1 MCKICTR
8 CGTGVL
14 PEVDKGLKEE
24 YPFYCPNCDEN
35 MYSFEC
41 EDIMENIEERKNK
54 IIRYLVIEDYIP
66 LNSDWIRN
74 KEGMIEAVKSL
85 LQSETIRMRNCD
97 GAAVEL
103 NTI

>member
-1 MCKICTR
+1 MRKICKQ
-8 CGTGVL
+8 CGIEVL
-14 PEVDKGLKEE
+14 PEEDKELKKE
-24 YPFYCPNCDEN
+24 YPFFCPECDEN
-35 MYSFEC
+35 VYSFEC
-41 EDIMENIEERKNK
+41 EDIPETIEERKNK
-54 IIRYLVIEDYIP
+54 IIRYLVTEDYIP
-66 LNSDWIRN
+66 LNADWIRN